1 MMGVLRPWQGG
12 EFADRK
18 VTRVQLSTS
27 VVRVGPTVWRAETVR
42 VTWASLQ
49 LKGAVMHR
57 LFKRA
62 ANTPPTLLNGSDG
75 RSGITSAIVAIN
87 CSEAN
92 GVLQFVGDKKATTHL
107 SVLGCTR
114 SMGASRARR
123 SARLSLV
130 EIGGLSASE
139 AQSYDELVYA
149 VNPQRSSARGVLA

>member
-75 RSGITSAIVAIN
+75 RSGITSAIVA
-87 CSEAN
+87 STA
-92 GVLQFVGDKKATTHL
+92 
-107 SVLGCTR
+107 
-114 SMGASRARR
+114 ARR
-123 SARLSLV
+123 T
-130 EIGGLSASE
+130 ASYSSWE
-139 AQSYDELVYA
+139 TRK
-149 VNPQRSSARGVLA
+149 PRPTCPSSAARGAWEPQEPGDQPDYLWYRSAA